1 MLNPSRQAILD
12 VRDLTVSI
20 FGDEG
25 IAQVLDGVNLRIPA
39 GRIVGV
45 VGESG
50 SGKTTLVKSILG
62 ILPPT
67 AKILNGSID
76 VGGLSLTGASQEELT
91 RNVRGKLVGFI
102 PQDPYLALNPVFKI
116 GKQLTEAMRWHGQ
129 ARSEVN
135 GLAKD
140 RNCRRSVDSDKKRLV
155 DLLRLV
161 QIPDPERMLER
172 YPHEFSGG
180 QRQRLLIAAALA
192 CSPALVVADEPTTAL
207 DVTTQFQILKLLKRL
222 VNDFNLSMLFVTH
235 DFGVVAQ
242 LCDYVCVLYAGQTV
256 EFGPT
261 NEIINRPKHPYTR
274 MLIDCHP
281 ERSGELKGIPGSVA
295 SPIDPPTGCRF
306 SPRCPQVTPACDVE
320 RPPLSVYASGS
331 VACTLYNGKCG
342 TLNHG

>member
-1 MLNPSRQAILD
+1 MLSSSEAPILN

-25 IAQVLDGVNLRIPA
+25 VAHVLDGVDLRIPA

-67 AKILNGSID
+67 AKVLNGSIEVD
-76 VGGLSLTGASQEELT
+76 KKNLLGLSQRELT
-91 RNVRGKLVGFI
+91 DNIRGKVVGFI

-116 GKQLTEAMRWHGQ
+116 GKQLTEAMRWRTPGGAGSQ
-129 ARSEVN
+129 NPSRQESRSN
-135 GLAKD
+135 D
-140 RNCRRSVDSDKKRLV
+140 RQRLIE
-155 DLLRLV
+155 LLRLV
-161 QIPDPERMLER
+161 QIPDPELILER

-222 VNDFNLSMLFVTH
+222 VSELNLSMLFVTH

-242 LCDYVCVLYAGQTV
+242 LCHYVCVLYAGQTV

-261 NEIINRPKHPYTR
+261 DEIINRPRHPYTR
-274 MLIDCHP
+274 MLINCHP
-281 ERSGELKGIPGSVA
+281 ERDSELKGIPGTVS
-295 SPIDPPTGCRF
+295 SPVSPPPGCRF
-306 SPRCPQVTPACDVE
+306 SPRCPQAASVCDTE
-320 RPPLSVYASGS
+320 RPQPLVDTNGM
-331 VACTLYNGKCG
+331 VACTLYNGKRG
-342 TLNHG
+342 TPAHG